1 VCKWAGA
8 PNRFALLKVAV
19 LCVHQRLFSLFFGF
33 FLGQSFMSQL
43 HATLGTRTHHSS
55 AEISHPSHAKLASCS
70 SYYVNA
76 IRHGPSSFLSL
87 ENPQR
92 MQPMSLYRRL
102 SLNCR
107 KSQVIDIIQQPSET
121 DRSNDQQTGR
131 QASRQISNNY
141 PKTTNI
147 FLKTHVATIKLKDI
161 TWKSSPNV

>member
-1 VCKWAGA
+1 
-8 PNRFALLKVAV
+8 
-19 LCVHQRLFSLFFGF
+19 
-33 FLGQSFMSQL
+33 MSQL

-161 TWKSSPNV
+161 TWKSSPNVELTNLKCSMSYYVEILKTYHGKNNITLGFVSFILQC